1 MNLNNFNYYKNF
13 FEKKLI
19 SKSIYLKRG
28 TINFLDN
35 EENLTSIQGID
46 LKYKYKKKFNNL
58 TLNGLFLNEP
68 ILIELQSDLKKNKKK
83 LTIKLPKTKALLK
96 ADIFNKFS
104 DKNGFYGNLLYKQG
118 KIRFVSE
125 YNFQKN
131 KLILKSGNI
140 RNSFLDGKISGDI
153 NFFPYFT
160 FDLNC
165 DLNGMNFTKFHSF
178 FIALDTKNLFKINKK
193 INGQLNLSNRKL
205 YSKYNFIKSFESR
218 LKFINGD
225 IIIDQFLIN
234 MGKIGAADITG
245 AIENSKK
252 FTNLK
257 FENNI
262 FIDNPKY
269 FYNKF
274 GIYNKET
281 NPKDLFIEG
290 ILNLVN
296 LNIRI
301 REISFGEKLKED
313 DVIYVEKEFNDI
325 LLEDGYVSLFN
336 FPNFKEFVK
345 LVTSEDN

>member
-1 MNLNNFNYYKNF
+1 M
-13 FEKKLI
+13 
-19 SKSIYLKRG
+19 
-28 TINFLDN
+28 
-35 EENLTSIQGID
+35 
-46 LKYKYKKKFNNL
+46 
-58 TLNGLFLNEP
+58 
-68 ILIELQSDLKKNKKK
+68 
-83 LTIKLPKTKALLK
+83 
-96 ADIFNKFS
+96 
-104 DKNGFYGNLLYKQG
+104 YKQG

-125 YNFQKN
+125 YIFKKN

-193 INGQLNLSNRKL
+193 INGQLSLSNRKL